1 MDNQEYQLVE
11 NFLDTRSEMTFRKLY
26 RTYTPSLY
34 ALSLRFCAQDKS
46 MAEELV
52 QETWLL
58 AIQKLPVFEW
68 RSSLKTWLTG
78 ILINLNRQ
86 KYRKNSVERAYQQ
99 AFEQDQASQKPV
111 TSIDWEIQSIDL
123 ENAIASLPV
132 GYRQILVLHDVEGY
146 THQEIGELLAIN
158 PGTSK
163 SQLFQARKTIR
174 NYLSDLKKEGTND
187 G

>member
-1 MDNQEYQLVE
+1 
-11 NFLDTRSEMTFRKLY
+11 
-26 RTYTPSLY
+26 
-34 ALSLRFCAQDKS
+34 
-46 MAEELV
+46 
-52 QETWLL
+52 
-58 AIQKLPVFEW
+58 
-68 RSSLKTWLTG
+68 
-78 ILINLNRQ
+78 
-86 KYRKNSVERAYQQ
+86 VERAYQQ

-132 GYRQILVLHDVEGY
+132 GYRQILILHDVEGY

-174 NYLSDLKKEGTND
+174 NYLSDLMFLV
-187 G
+187 

>member
-1 MDNQEYQLVE
+1 M
-11 NFLDTRSEMTFRKLY
+11 SFRKLY
-26 RTYTPSLY
+26 RTFTPSLY
-34 ALSLRFCAQDKS
+34 ALSLRFCPQDKS

-52 QETWLL
+52 QETWLV

-99 AFEQDQASQKPV
+99 AFEKDQASQKTV

-163 SQLFQARKTIR
+163 SQLFQARKTTR